1 MTDTLLQFFTASGGL
16 RYVGQCLYQMCRQ
29 GGYTSSDILLIT
41 VIAFAAAAFKHTAN
55 THLLK
60 FSVYQI
66 VVFFPFRLVAV
77 VFMEI

>member
-1 MTDTLLQFFTASGGL
+1 MAAGFVIYDWHTFTVFTASGGL

-60 FSVYQI
+60 FSVYQMA
-66 VVFFPFRLVAV
+66 VFFPSD
-77 VFMEI
+77 